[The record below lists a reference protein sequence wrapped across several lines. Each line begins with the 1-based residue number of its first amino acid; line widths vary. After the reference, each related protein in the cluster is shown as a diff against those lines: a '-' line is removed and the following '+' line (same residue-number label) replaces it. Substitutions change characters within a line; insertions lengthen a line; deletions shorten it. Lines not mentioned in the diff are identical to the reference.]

1 MSSKF
6 CSFTTFFTVLWLAMF
21 VEKSVCPNGKPPPPL
36 SPTSGPWMPGTHL
49 GSVGIN
55 VSPPNSPL
63 SLDTVF
69 FGGPPPSS
77 PSSPTPSS
85 NKPSSVPTSDWPPF
99 DVPPYWPPPSTMPV
113 QSRPWLPSSPVPGLS
128 GVSGPPSLDSVVI
141 RGRPFSPLPSPIPGP
156 DRPPQPPQP
165 PSPIP
170 GPRQP
175 PQPPSSIPRPRR
187 QLYPALMSL
196 KPRPGQPGSPQNPG
210 TIIPGPTQKWLA
222 SVFFK
227 GLLPAA
233 LLRRE
238 NQVCSKRTICREGT
252 CCLET
257 SHRHRTCRPLGKRGD
272 RCSEPAL
279 AVVYFGYCP
288 CGVHEGVCL
297 DGFCR

>member
-1 MSSKF
+1 M
-6 CSFTTFFTVLWLAMF
+6 
-21 VEKSVCPNGKPPPPL
+21 N
-36 SPTSGPWMPGTHL
+36 PTDCLME
-49 GSVGIN
+49 
-55 VSPPNSPL
+55 
-63 SLDTVF
+63 
-69 FGGPPPSS
+69 PSS
-77 PSSPTPSS
+77 PSSSTPSS
-85 NKPSSVPTSDWPPF
+85 NN
-99 DVPPYWPPPSTMPV
+99 YWPPPSTMPV

-156 DRPPQPPQP
+156 NRPPQP

-170 GPRQP
+170 GPRQPPQPPSPTPGPHQP

-196 KPRPGQPGSPQNPG
+196 KPRPGQ
-210 TIIPGPTQKWLA
+210 
-222 SVFFK
+222 
-227 GLLPAA
+227 
-233 LLRRE
+233 LRRE

-257 SHRHRTCRPLGKRGD
+257 SYRHRTCRPLGKRGD